1 MGSTNRPQQPKIKQ
15 ALPGNA
21 EQPVIAKPCSEMTDD
36 FRGHLLQQGYPSD
49 TNNDEGE
56 DFFAS
61 VVSFSGGAVHAAF
74 SGWTASQPMRLSA
87 TCPEVSI
94 SSTCP
99 ACHARDAP
107 ASSDAGAPAARLRE
121 ATSVKAVRSSSMA
134 LSMYQPLSVLV
145 SVASVA
151 VIRASVRLLTAWSR
165 SAMLG
170 KATGVTVGFPSRD
183 AFTGKGSLGPAD
195 VR

>member
-1 MGSTNRPQQPKIKQ
+1 
-15 ALPGNA
+15 
-21 EQPVIAKPCSEMTDD
+21 
-36 FRGHLLQQGYPSD
+36 
-49 TNNDEGE
+49 
-56 DFFAS
+56 
-61 VVSFSGGAVHAAF
+61 
-74 SGWTASQPMRLSA
+74 
-87 TCPEVSI
+87 CPEVSI

-170 KATGVTVGFPSRD
+170 KATGVTVCFPSRD

>member
-1 MGSTNRPQQPKIKQ
+1 
-15 ALPGNA
+15 
-21 EQPVIAKPCSEMTDD
+21 
-36 FRGHLLQQGYPSD
+36 
-49 TNNDEGE
+49 
-56 DFFAS
+56 
-61 VVSFSGGAVHAAF
+61 
-74 SGWTASQPMRLSA
+74 
-87 TCPEVSI
+87 PEVSI

-134 LSMYQPLSVLV
+134 LSMYQPLSVL
-145 SVASVA
+145 SVA

-170 KATGVTVGFPSRD
+170 KATGVTVCFPSRD